1 MGTNQVAYKSP
12 IRVIFE
18 KFSRH
23 KDVSLI
29 YGEPIE
35 LNNKRVLPV
44 AKVSYAVGG
53 GGGYS
58 GESEE
63 SSAGQGEGGGG
74 GGDIVIKPVGVYEI
88 TPEKVTFKPVI
99 EFRFVVLLVT
109 VCTLGII
116 FLLRDK
122 GNKN

>member
-35 LNNKRVLPV
+35 LDIKRVLPI

-58 GESEE
+58 GGSEGV
-63 SSAGQGEGGGG
+63 STGQGEGGGG
-74 GGDIVIKPVGVYEI
+74 HIVVKPVGVYEI

-99 EFRFVVLLVT
+99 EFRLVVLLVT
-109 VCTLGII
+109 VCTIGIVC
-116 FLLRDK
+116 LLRNK
-122 GNKN
+122 GSKN

>member
-35 LNNKRVLPV
+35 LDNKRVLPV

-58 GESEE
+58 GGSEE
-63 SSAGQGEGGGG
+63 ASTGQGEGGGG
-74 GGDIVIKPVGVYEI
+74 HIVVKPVGVYEI

-99 EFRFVVLLVT
+99 EFRLVVLLVT
-109 VCTLGII
+109 VCTLGIVC
-116 FLLRDK
+116 LLRNK
-122 GNKN
+122 GNND